1 MVLNKTVVIIPSIY
15 PKNAV
20 CDVIEQTGQ
29 ELGKNHF
36 VLIVQVREGKSLKE
50 IINEHSFQFFKK
62 SRNVYYLYPIDILPF
77 KRFQVIKE
85 INLFLYM
92 LFVQI
97 VLLIKKM
104 NEDII
109 IWNFFPHIQHINGY
123 FFLKKTVIFD
133 IVDYFTSPHK
143 SIQKMLDERKFK
155 LLKRANHVFAIS
167 KVLKDKYQKIY
178 SKKVSIVPQ
187 GFDLEKYS
195 KNENNARKSLIFDK
209 YFKKINKQK
218 KILGFVGGINDRLDF
233 ELLHEIIMQHPQHI
247 FVFCGPITEDE
258 NISGHVYPSR
268 IRRLF
273 KLENVVHIPEQN
285 REDLLNIILNFD
297 ICLIPYDISLPFNKY
312 SYPMKIFEY
321 FYAGKPVLS
330 TKIAELTKKHFNG
343 LVYYGNKAE
352 WNNYIK
358 FLINNQW
365 SKEKRKKQRSMAL
378 ANTWDKKVSQILKQ
392 LH

>member
-378 ANTWDKKVSQILKQ
+378 ANTWDKKISQILKQ

>member
-1 MVLNKTVVIIPSIY
+1 MVLNKTVVIIPSIN

-29 ELGKNHF
+29 ELGQNHF

-50 IINEHSFQFFKK
+50 IINGHSFQFFKK

-77 KRFQVIKE
+77 KRFKVIKE
-85 INLFLYM
+85 INLFLCV

-97 VLLIKKM
+97 FLLIKKM
-104 NEDII
+104 NKNII

-143 SIQKMLDERKFK
+143 STQKMLDERKFK

-209 YFKKINKQK
+209 YFKKINKEK

-233 ELLHEIIMQHPQHI
+233 ELLYEIITQHPQHI

-268 IRRLF
+268 VRRLF
-273 KLENVVHIPEQN
+273 KLENVVHIPKQN

-343 LVYYGNKAE
+343 LVYYGNKEE
-352 WNNYIK
+352 WSNHIK

-378 ANTWDKKVSQILKQ
+378 ANTWDKKISQILKQ